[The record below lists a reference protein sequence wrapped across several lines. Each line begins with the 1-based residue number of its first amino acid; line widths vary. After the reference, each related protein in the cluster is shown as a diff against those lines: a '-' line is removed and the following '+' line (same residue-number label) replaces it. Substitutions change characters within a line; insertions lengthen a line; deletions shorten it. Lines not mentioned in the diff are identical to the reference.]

1 MSMPFCAL
9 SCVIDG
15 LTAASVMSK
24 RETPNTGASIR
35 SPLRTKAGLRIVWR
49 FFFPQ
54 RVFVAVLSYEKFTHD
69 VRAVH
74 SAAEKSIATTPPP
87 STAHHRLDKHGTL
100 SSPLALGLAKS
111 DRGANASHR
120 HRLTHDALVRGGTR
134 HNPSVVLPD
143 AMKRGR
149 PPVPD
154 LLGAARQPSNAI
166 DMCQCETG
174 VLQGGTSHR

>member
-1 MSMPFCAL
+1 MTCAL
-9 SCVIDG
+9 F
-15 LTAASVMSK
+15 TA
-24 RETPNTGASIR
+24 
-35 SPLRTKAGLRIVWR
+35 
-49 FFFPQ
+49 Q
-54 RVFVAVLSYEKFTHD
+54 RKNPS
-69 VRAVH
+69 RRR
-74 SAAEKSIATTPPP
+74 PPP
-87 STAHHRLDKHGTL
+87 AQPIIDWINTAPYLLLSRLD
-100 SSPLALGLAKS
+100 SPRVTAGPT
-111 DRGANASHR
+111 HR
-120 HRLTHDALVRGGTR
+120 TATDTLTHDALVRGGTR

>member
-54 RVFVAVLSYEKFTHD
+54 RVFVCPLLREVHND